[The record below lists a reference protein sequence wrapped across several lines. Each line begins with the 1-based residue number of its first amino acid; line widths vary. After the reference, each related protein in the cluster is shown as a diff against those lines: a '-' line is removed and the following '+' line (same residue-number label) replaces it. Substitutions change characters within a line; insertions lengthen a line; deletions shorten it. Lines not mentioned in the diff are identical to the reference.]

1 MVTETMD
8 RCYAIDIFYFD
19 LEKAFDTVPHEQLV
33 AKLKTACYDCR
44 IINWIIDY
52 LSGRK
57 QHVVTRGEKSKW
69 LNAYSG
75 VPLGSVLGPI
85 LFLIYINDLPTGIK
99 SKINI
104 FADDTKMASKVD
116 TVEGEEIVNDD
127 LEILQNWTITN
138 GMKLNVDKCSV
149 MHCGRINRN
158 IDYKLYGQNIC
169 VTVSERDFRVI
180 INNDMKFKDQVAS
193 AAKKAK
199 KTLGMIKRNSEYV
212 HKNDLKCCMVC

>member
-8 RCYAIDIFYFD
+8 RGCAIDIFYFD

-33 AKLKTACYDCR
+33 AKLKTACSDCR

-57 QHVVTRGEKSKW
+57 QRVVIRGEKLQW
-69 LNAYSG
+69 LNIYC
-75 VPLGSVLGPI
+75 GSVIGPI

-116 TVEGEEIVNDD
+116 TVEDEEIVNDD
-127 LEILQNWTITN
+127 LEALQN
-138 GMKLNVDKCSV
+138 
-149 MHCGRINRN
+149 
-158 IDYKLYGQNIC
+158 
-169 VTVSERDFRVI
+169 
-180 INNDMKFKDQVAS
+180 
-193 AAKKAK
+193 
-199 KTLGMIKRNSEYV
+199 
-212 HKNDLKCCMVC
+212 